1 MQSSH
6 TTTDFTTGDH
16 VHAALLRKLKTASAI
31 ITRSNLDSGEYVIY
45 QGRPVP
51 ASVVAEFEAEAT

>member
-6 TTTDFTTGDH
+6 NTTDFTTGDQ

-31 ITRSNLDSGEYVIY
+31 ITRSNLDSGEYVISR
-45 QGRPVP
+45 QTSSGQRSSRV
-51 ASVVAEFEAEAT
+51 